1 MGDVCAGVW
10 TFDQLQLQGGVL
22 VPLAEMCP
30 GLQLGVVGD
39 KSSCC
44 PPLMGLTGDT
54 LGWDPTTPPP
64 DIQPSTLGGA
74 DIGSEVQLKSAAAV
88 SSSRLGM
95 GGVERL

>member
-1 MGDVCAGVW
+1 
-10 TFDQLQLQGGVL
+10 
-22 VPLAEMCP
+22 
-30 GLQLGVVGD
+30 
-39 KSSCC
+39 
-44 PPLMGLTGDT
+44 MGLTGDT
-54 LGWDPTTPPP
+54 LAGWGDPTTPPP